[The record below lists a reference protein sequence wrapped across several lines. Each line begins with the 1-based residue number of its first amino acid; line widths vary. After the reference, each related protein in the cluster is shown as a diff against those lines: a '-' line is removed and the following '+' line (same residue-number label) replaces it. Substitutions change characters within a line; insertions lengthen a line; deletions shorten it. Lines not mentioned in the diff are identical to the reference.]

1 MQKQIRKPKPP
12 IELTLMSGATDGAHG
27 QAANSDNSGL
37 GWCPDIC
44 GTISLAGALTGWSCG
59 QYRFAPMV
67 LPDCL
72 PWF

>member
-1 MQKQIRKPKPP
+1 
-12 IELTLMSGATDGAHG
+12 MSGAADGAHG

-37 GWCPDIC
+37 AWCPDIC
-44 GTISLAGALTGWSCG
+44 ETNVLAGALTGWFCG
-59 QYRFAPMV
+59 QYRFAPTV